1 MALGEILKNARV
13 QKGLSASDV
22 AESTHLMVQVVQDL
36 EREDFRR
43 IAAPIY
49 GRGFV
54 KLYAELLELDPGPLV
69 RDFMDLYA
77 GAHAPAVHSKR
88 IESKADSV
96 PEGGARVVAG
106 GGGGMS
112 SAQPQRQPV
121 LVKPL
126 VRPLGMQKST
136 VAPVQV
142 EEVGAQVATVASA
155 EPLVAPSPCPPMEA
169 SVDEREPIVD
179 LVVASEGTYAE
190 SDEPDLFRPKALRRK
205 PEAERVARDDAGDNG
220 CMRSALKKVKLPI
233 FKIGGRIEKEHAK
246 DVHDEASHARR
257 LARIQKFVDGFTTLK
272 NGVEG
277 RLQATVW
284 PRKQILALSG
294 VGLAVVICM
303 MIGIGML
310 FKMTGSNVKE
320 TPGTLIESVAPPP
333 DMYVD

>member
-69 RDFMDLYA
+69 SDFMDLYA

-88 IESKADSV
+88 VEPKADSV
-96 PEGGARVVAG
+96 AEAGTRVVAG
-106 GGGGMS
+106 GGGGIS

-136 VAPVQV
+136 GTPVQV
-142 EEVGAQVATVASA
+142 EEVGAQAAAVASA
-155 EPLVAPSPCPPMEA
+155 EPLAEPLTCPSIEV

-179 LVVASEGTYAE
+179 LVVASEGAYTE

-205 PEAERVARDDAGDNG
+205 QEAEPVVRDDAADGG
-220 CMRSALKKVKLPI
+220 RMRGVFRKPKFPI
-233 FKIGGRIEKEHAK
+233 FKIGGRIEKEHGEEA
-246 DVHDEASHARR
+246 HDEASHARR
-257 LARIQKFVDGFTTLK
+257 LARIQKFVDGFNSLK

-277 RLQATVW
+277 RLQTVW

-294 VGLAVVICM
+294 AGLAVVICM
-303 MIGIGML
+303 AIAIGML